1 MTWDTL
7 YWKQERIGA
16 WLDQMRRWG
25 ESYIFPSKDLFG
37 TKHEGEQE
45 VKAFKKECVLIT
57 EEDNLASKLD
67 FALSYHKNTKAGGMF
82 SVYF

>member
-1 MTWDTL
+1 
-7 YWKQERIGA
+7 
-16 WLDQMRRWG
+16 MRRWG